1 MADRGKEEVLE
12 DDEDQEEED
21 VAVERLDSWFLYV
34 HVREKTITVS
44 CGDASQ
50 RIKWLAHVA
59 IARWDDQNCQ
69 GWKTLGIPTS
79 VRLYKK
85 DGDDVDMNLSIREV
99 AKNGDHLFV
108 ETSLSPNDFR

>member
-59 IARWDDQNCQ
+59 I
-69 GWKTLGIPTS
+69 GIYFNIF
-79 VRLYKK
+79 L
-85 DGDDVDMNLSIREV
+85 
-99 AKNGDHLFV
+99 NGIF
-108 ETSLSPNDFR
+108 